1 MSREIKLGAFAF
13 IVFLV
18 SIWGYTFLK
27 GKNPLKQSFTFE
39 TVYGNVMSLSKS
51 SKVFINGYA
60 VGSVLDVELN
70 EENLKEMIVS
80 FNIEGDYRIPKNA
93 IVEQVSD
100 GLMGGKVLSVS
111 FDKQCNGADCAQK
124 GDRLKGRT
132 VGLLGSMVGTGE
144 VKEYTSALGTELNSI
159 MSKLGTEDGEGAL
172 NQTIIDLQKT
182 MENMATLTETTNRIM
197 NQSAKNL
204 NTTMQNMSSI
214 TGNLAQ
220 SNQQIT
226 AMLQNFNQVSTQL
239 KDANV
244 GNTIT
249 ATTNTLD
256 EAKKAMTQLQGTI
269 ANADA
274 AMQNLNALMTKASTG
289 DGTLSMLLNDKELY
303 KNLESTSQNLSF
315 LLQDFRLNPSRY
327 VKVSVFGKKN
337 KDPYVKPEN
346 DPAFEK
352 N

>member
-13 IVFLV
+13 IVLLV
-18 SIWGYTFLK
+18 SIWGYTYLK
-27 GKNPLKQSFTFE
+27 GKNPLKKSFTFE
-39 TVYGNVMSLSKS
+39 TVYSDVMALSKS
-51 SKVFINGYA
+51 SKVYINGYS

-70 EENLKEMIVS
+70 DQNLKEMIVS
-80 FNIEGDYRIPKNA
+80 FNVEGDYRIPKNA
-93 IVEQVSD
+93 LIEQVND
-100 GLMGGKVLSVS
+100 GLMGGKILSIS
-111 FDKQCNGADCAQK
+111 FDKQCTGADCAQD
-124 GDRLKGRT
+124 GDRLQGRT
-132 VGLLGSMVGTGE
+132 IGLLGSMVGTND
-144 VKEYTSALGTELNSI
+144 VKEYASAFGSELNTI
-159 MSKLGTEDGEGAL
+159 VGQLGTEDGEGAI

-182 MENMATLTETTNRIM
+182 MDNMAKLTETTNRIM
-197 NQSAKNL
+197 VQSAKDL
-204 NTTMQNMSSI
+204 NQTMNNMASI

-220 SNQQIT
+220 SNAQIT
-226 AMLQNFNQVSTQL
+226 TMLQNFNQVSTQL

-269 ANADA
+269 ANADS
-274 AMQNLNALMTKASTG
+274 AMKNLNSLMSKASTG
-289 DGTLSMLLNDKELY
+289 DGTLAMLLNDKSLY
-303 KNLESTSQNLSF
+303 GNLESTSKNLSF
-315 LLQDFRLNPSRY
+315 LLQDLRLNPSRY

>member
-13 IVFLV
+13 IVLLV

-27 GKNPLKQSFTFE
+27 GKNPLKKSYTFE

-51 SKVFINGYA
+51 SKVFINGYV
-60 VGSVLDVELN
+60 VGSVLDVDLN
-70 EENLKEMIVS
+70 KDNLKEMIVS
-80 FNIEGDYRIPKNA
+80 FNVEGDYKIPKNA
-93 IVEQVSD
+93 IVEQVND
-100 GLMGGKVLSVS
+100 GLMGGKVLSIS
-111 FDKQCNGADCAQK
+111 FDKQCSGADCAQK
-124 GDRLKGRT
+124 GDRLQGRT
-132 VGLLGSMVGTGE
+132 IGLLGSMIGAGE
-144 VKEYTSALGTELNSI
+144 VNEYTSALGTELNSI
-159 MSKLGTEDGEGAL
+159 VANLGTEDGEGAL

-182 MENMATLTETTNRIM
+182 MENMAVLTETTNRIM

-204 NTTMQNMSSI
+204 NNTMQNMSDI

-220 SNQQIT
+220 SNEQIT
-226 AMLQNFNQVSTQL
+226 AMLQNFNQVSAQL
-239 KDANV
+239 KNANV
-244 GNTIT
+244 GNTVT

-269 ANADA
+269 ANADE
-274 AMQNLNALMTKASTG
+274 AMQNLNTLMTKASTG
-289 DGTLSMLLNDKELY
+289 DGTLSRLLNDKELY
-303 KNLESTSQNLSF
+303 NNLESTSKNLSF

-327 VKVSVFGKKN
+327 VNVSVFGKRN

-346 DPAFEK
+346 DPAFQK

>member
-13 IVFLV
+13 IVLLV
-18 SIWGYTFLK
+18 SIWGYTYLK
-27 GKNPLKQSFTFE
+27 GKNPLKKSFTFE
-39 TVYGNVMSLSKS
+39 TVYSDVMALSKS
-51 SKVFINGYA
+51 SKVYINGYS

-70 EENLKEMIVS
+70 DQNLKEMIVS
-80 FNIEGDYRIPKNA
+80 FNVEGDYRIPKNA
-93 IVEQVSD
+93 LIEQVND
-100 GLMGGKVLSVS
+100 GLMGGKILSIS
-111 FDKQCNGADCAQK
+111 FDKQCTGADCAQD
-124 GDRLKGRT
+124 GDRLQGRT
-132 VGLLGSMVGTGE
+132 IGLLGSMVGTND
-144 VKEYTSALGTELNSI
+144 VKEYASAFGSELNTI
-159 MSKLGTEDGEGAL
+159 VGQLGTEDGEGAI

-182 MENMATLTETTNRIM
+182 MDNMAKLTETTNRIM
-197 NQSAKNL
+197 VQSAKDL
-204 NTTMQNMSSI
+204 NQTMNNMASI

-220 SNQQIT
+220 SNAQIT
-226 AMLQNFNQVSTQL
+226 TMLQNFNQVSTQL
-239 KDANV
+239 RDANV

-269 ANADA
+269 ANADS
-274 AMQNLNALMTKASTG
+274 AMKNLNSLMSKASTG
-289 DGTLSMLLNDKELY
+289 DGTLAMLLNDKNLY
-303 KNLESTSQNLSF
+303 GNLESTSKNLSF
-315 LLQDFRLNPSRY
+315 LLQDLRLNPSRY